1 MSLRQVKTY
10 KSNPEFIQKSVNL
23 KWKIPL
29 MTNLVE
35 LEKNKTLFN
44 KTEYLSLYQQ
54 YKEQEIYDSATWEE
68 RKILAPLLDYYF
80 DNNNTLVLIFPR
92 FEPLVEEDGEFRFS
106 EEEIISILQEK
117 LCKKG
122 LSDEEVGQFIQ
133 QVINF
138 CEDFDINEDDCL
150 LNLNN
155 IGWSNTFGPR
165 IIDWGLTNSI
175 CKEYY
180 NG

>member
-106 EEEIISILQEK
+106 EEEIIFYFAGKAL
-117 LCKKG
+117 
-122 LSDEEVGQFIQ
+122 
-133 QVINF
+133 
-138 CEDFDINEDDCL
+138 
-150 LNLNN
+150 
-155 IGWSNTFGPR
+155 
-165 IIDWGLTNSI
+165 
-175 CKEYY
+175 
-180 NG
+180 